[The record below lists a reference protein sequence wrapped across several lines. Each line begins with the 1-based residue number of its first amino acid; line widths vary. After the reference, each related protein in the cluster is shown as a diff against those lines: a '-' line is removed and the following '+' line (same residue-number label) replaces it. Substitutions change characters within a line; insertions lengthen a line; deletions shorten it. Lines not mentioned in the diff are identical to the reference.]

1 MFRKLT
7 LCIIPFIL
15 ILLILNCTTKSL
27 PHENNPPVLN
37 SIEATPNIVSKG
49 GVVSLNLGVTD
60 REEDK
65 MYFEWSCPQGTFYDE
80 SNNVSNTANPCLW
93 QSPTEEGNYTI
104 SVTCTDSVGDNPE
117 FVDTSLIVS
126 VSIYSLDTII
136 GENKFSS
143 PFAMY
148 LDENGRIYVTDP
160 GLSAVHYYN
169 GTNWYSWN
177 FSGFDTIIEE
187 TIDTTVT
194 PHDSTYDTL
203 ITKVKFDIPA
213 AITVDED
220 RNLLYVADVTL
231 DSTRISVYDIDN
243 IDNPQDTLFGFVFR
257 RNDRTDLS
265 FRIKSPYSFVIDPV
279 SQWFYISSEIS
290 IIAYDSTW
298 TADGWNKYWATSTA
312 AQGVNYVGKGMKLF
326 NDALYIACFGVKGD
340 TVYSVIRRFIDI
352 TNPSAPTADDAN
364 FWISDS
370 FSSYVSGLAI
380 AQNGH
385 IFVTCGGGSSNSL
398 HRVVEYDENGDYV
411 RSFGSLGDKSDQF
424 NYPTDIFIDD
434 DGKIYVL
441 DLGNH
446 CIKVFKE

>member
-7 LCIIPFIL
+7 LCIVPFSL
-15 ILLILNCTTKSL
+15 ILLILNCTTKPL

-37 SIEATPNIVSKG
+37 SIEATPSIVSKG
-49 GVVSLNLGVTD
+49 GVVFLNLGVTD
-60 REEDK
+60 PEEDK
-65 MYFEWSCPQGTFYDE
+65 MYFEWLCPQGTFYDT

-117 FVDTSLIVS
+117 YVDTFLIVS

-143 PFAMY
+143 PFAMC

-177 FSGFDTIIEE
+177 FSGFDT
-187 TIDTTVT
+187 TIDTTFDTTVT
-194 PHDSTYDTL
+194 PVDTIVDTL
-203 ITKVKFDIPA
+203 IGKVSFDTPA

-220 RNLLYVADVTL
+220 RNLLYIADVTL
-231 DSTRISVYDIDN
+231 SSTIISVYDIDN

-257 RNDRTDLS
+257 ISDSD
-265 FRIKSPYSFVIDPV
+265 FPIISPYSFVIDPV
-279 SQWFYISSEIS
+279 SNWFYISSENGIM
-290 IIAYDSTW
+290 AYDSTW
-298 TADGWNKYWATSTA
+298 TPEWHKYWSYPLKT
-312 AQGVNYVGKGMKLF
+312 QGIDFVGKGMKLY
-326 NDALYIACFGVKGD
+326 NNALYIACFGVE
-340 TVYSVIRRFIDI
+340 VPYAYSVIRRFIDI
-352 TNPSAPTADDAN
+352 TNPDPGGPTADDAN

-370 FSSYVSGLAI
+370 FTAYVNGLAI
-380 AQNGH
+380 GNDGH
-385 IFVTCGGGSSNSL
+385 IFVTEGGGSLASF

-411 RSFGSLGDKSDQF
+411 RSFGSLGAKSDQF
-424 NYPTDIFIDD
+424 NYPIDIFIDD
-434 DGKIYVL
+434 DAKIYVL